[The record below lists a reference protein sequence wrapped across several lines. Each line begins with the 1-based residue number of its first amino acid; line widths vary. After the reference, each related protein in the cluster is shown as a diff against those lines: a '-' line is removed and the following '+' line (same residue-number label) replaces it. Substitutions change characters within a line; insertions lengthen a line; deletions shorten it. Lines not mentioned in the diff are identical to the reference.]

1 MMEHGNWTENAN
13 PKYRAYTLGNYKQI
27 PQLQNLSPEQIEAV
41 DIVGQV
47 LPFKTNNYM
56 VDNLIDWENPEDP
69 IFILNFPQRGM
80 LIPEHYERMKA
91 VVKTGDKQRIR
102 KTADE
107 IRLALNPH
115 PAGQMEL
122 NLPRLKDGT
131 PLPGIQHKYEQT
143 ILFFA
148 SQGQTCHAYCTFCF
162 RWPQFVGMDSL
173 KIAMK
178 DAEQLVQYVRE
189 HPEVTDILFTGGDPL
204 IMRARVLKTYVDA
217 LLDAKI
223 EHVKTIRFGT
233 KAMTYWP
240 YKVLTDS
247 DAEETIA
254 LMSRIVESGKHLAIM
269 AHINHPRELQTPAAR
284 AAIRKV
290 RALGAE
296 VRSQTPILRHIND
309 DWKLWAEK
317 WQEEVSQGIIP
328 YFMFATRDTGAQHY
342 FAVPLARAW
351 DICRKAMSTRSGIG
365 RHIRGLSMSANPG
378 KIQVVGVT
386 EIKGEKLFVLRMLES
401 RNPEWSHLPF
411 FAKYDDAAV
420 WIDDLKPAFG
430 KPEFFYQ
437 EELDQM
443 MLGSATDE
451 RLYTLSQVA

>member
-1 MMEHGNWTENAN
+1 
-13 PKYRAYTLGNYKQI
+13 
-27 PQLQNLSPEQIEAV
+27 
-41 DIVGQV
+41 
-47 LPFKTNNYM
+47 
-56 VDNLIDWENPEDP
+56 
-69 IFILNFPQRGM
+69 
-80 LIPEHYERMKA
+80 
-91 VVKTGDKQRIR
+91 
-102 KTADE
+102 
-107 IRLALNPH
+107 
-115 PAGQMEL
+115 MEL

-443 MLGSATDE
+443 MLGSAADE

>member
-1 MMEHGNWTENAN
+1 MEHGNWTENAN

-240 YKVLTDS
+240 YKVLTDP

-269 AHINHPRELQTPAAR
+269 AHINHPRELQTPAVR

>member
-1 MMEHGNWTENAN
+1 MEHGNWTENAN

-240 YKVLTDS
+240 YKVLTDP

-437 EELDQM
+437 EELDRM
-443 MLGSATDE
+443 MLGSAADE

>member
-1 MMEHGNWTENAN
+1 MTEQKNWTENSN
-13 PKYRAYTLGNYKQI
+13 PKYRAYTLGNYQQI
-27 PQLQNLSPEQIEAV
+27 PQVTRLTPEQQEAV
-41 DIVGQV
+41 NVVGHV
-47 LPFKTNNYM
+47 LPFKTNNYF
-56 VDNLIDWENPEDP
+56 VDNLIDWENPHDP
-69 IFILNFPQRGM
+69 LFILNFPQKEM
-80 LIPEHYERMKA
+80 LIPEHYDRMKIA
-91 VVKTGDKQRIR
+91 LKSDEKSRIR

-107 IRLALNPH
+107 IRLELNPH

-131 PLPGIQHKYEQT
+131 PLPGIQHKYDQT

-162 RWPQFVGMDSL
+162 RWPQFVGMENL

-178 DAEQLVQYVRE
+178 DAQQLVQYVRE
-189 HPEVTDILFTGGDPL
+189 HPEVTDVLFTGGDPL
-204 IMRARVLKTYVDA
+204 IMRARVLRTYIDA

-240 YKVLTDS
+240 YKVLTDP
-247 DAEETIA
+247 DAEETLG
-254 LMSRIVESGKHLAIM
+254 LMKKIVDSGKHLAIM
-269 AHINHPRELQTPAAR
+269 AHINHPRELQTPAVR
-284 AAIRKV
+284 AAIKKV

-309 DWKLWAEK
+309 DWTLWAEK

-351 DICRKAMSTRSGIG
+351 DICRKAMGTRSGIG
-365 RHIRGLSMSANPG
+365 RQIRGLSMSANPG
-378 KIQVVGVT
+378 KIQVAGTATV
-386 EIKGEKLFVLRMLES
+386 KGEKVFVLRMLES
-401 RNPEWSHLPF
+401 RNPEWSHRPF
-411 FAKYDDAAV
+411 FAQYNQEAV
-420 WIDDLKPAFG
+420 WIDDLQPAFG
-430 KPEFFYQ
+430 EKEFFYQ

-443 MLGSATDE
+443 MANSAE
-451 RLYTLSQVA
+451 PIVQFPLSEVA

>member
-1 MMEHGNWTENAN
+1 MEHGNWTENAN

-240 YKVLTDS
+240 YKVLTDP